1 MNVKLVGLALVLICL
16 TILAL
21 VYQNYLVSN
30 KPRKARYYCAI
41 SPQDYDNA
49 SITNL
54 NQAKFLQHL
63 DIVKDIGFD
72 GVVLH
77 RVESFYAEGKLDWVF
92 NECNERNLTV
102 MLAIYYF
109 NLSQTFPY
117 DYTNL
122 QTWNKT
128 GFMIDNAEFNLFVE
142 WLQNISD
149 IAISHPNFKG
159 YILFYVFQHEMRDFW
174 MEQINTTN
182 YEKRMQILISALN
195 DSKPLYLTAEPWGA
209 ENSTKDVYQYLP
221 KNFTGVDGFAL
232 QGYNF
237 IIDDIQFYLVEEQ
250 KNYWSKYFNEIH
262 IAEFGYRTIQNE
274 YTHGRAS
281 SEEAKARMIR
291 EFIKRTWSWDSFVCY
306 FGLTDFPPDGLD
318 WGLIYDNGTYKLSA
332 YAFKE
337 LLKK

>member
-1 MNVKLVGLALVLICL
+1 MNVKLIGLALVLICL
-16 TILAL
+16 IIMAL
-21 VYQNYLVSN
+21 VYHNYLVSN
-30 KPRKARYYCAI
+30 KPRKARYYCAVYPYAWNNGT
-41 SPQDYDNA
+41 S
-49 SITNL
+49 L
-54 NQAKFLQHL
+54 NKTEFEQHIA
-63 DIVKDIGFD
+63 IVKDLGFD
-72 GVVLH
+72 GI
-77 RVESFYAEGKLDWVF
+77 VEHTVFGFYDEGLLDWMLELVG
-92 NECNERNLTV
+92 NYSLDV
-102 MLAIYYF
+102 MFALYYF
-109 NLSQTFPY
+109 NRSYSFPFP
-117 DYTNL
+117 DNA
-122 QTWNKT
+122 WFNRT
-128 GFMIDNAEFNLFVE
+128 GFMTSDKDLNLYVE
-142 WLQNISD
+142 WLKNISS
-149 IAISHPNFKG
+149 IAVKYSHFKG

-209 ENSTKDVYQYLP
+209 ENSTEEVYQYLP

-250 KNYWSKYFNEIH
+250 KNYWSKYFNETH
-262 IAEFGYRTIQNE
+262 IAEFGYRTKQSE